1 MPLFKHLI
9 QMKTRY
15 GRKRSFQDTP
25 RTLDIN
31 KYKKCI
37 ISHKDLAN
45 RESVIIPLKRIKMKK
60 KVMVGMSG
68 GIDSSVTAYM
78 LQKDGYEVEGVY
90 LKLHNRTDDYH
101 EKNLGFIEEVTKFL
115 GIRYHILDLTD
126 KFNEEVYEYFV
137 DSYLEGTTP
146 NPCVK
151 CNRQIKFGAML
162 NFAKEHGASYLATG
176 HYAKTDGKFFYEA
189 DDKTKDQSYFLSQ
202 VDKEA
207 LPYMMFPLS
216 TYKKEDIVKFGAELD
231 VAYKKITE
239 KNESQEICFVETVYT
254 DVVKKHANI
263 DQPGKVLDENGNE
276 IGEHKGY
283 AHYTIGK
290 RRGFTVHGAHVPHF
304 VTKLNPK
311 DNTIVVGKKEDLEV
325 NEVIANN
332 LNMYI
337 EDIEFKASV
346 KLRYRSVSTPCNVSI
361 RNNKAFI
368 KLEQPAFGVASGQLA
383 VFYDGQKVLGSAWI
397 ESTKK

>member
-1 MPLFKHLI
+1 MNEK
-9 QMKTRY
+9 
-15 GRKRSFQDTP
+15 
-25 RTLDIN
+25 
-31 KYKKCI
+31 
-37 ISHKDLAN
+37 
-45 RESVIIPLKRIKMKK
+45 KK

-90 LKLHNRTDDYH
+90 LKLHNRNDGYH
-101 EKNLGFIEEVTKFL
+101 QKNLTHIKDVAEFLDIKF
-115 GIRYHILDLTD
+115 HVLDLAD
-126 KFNEEVYEYFV
+126 KFTAEIYEYFV

-151 CNRQIKFGAML
+151 CNKQIKFGAML
-162 NFAKEHGASYLATG
+162 QFAQNHGADYLATG

-202 VDKEA
+202 VSPDA

-216 TYKKEDIVKFGAELD
+216 TYKKEDIIKFGAQLD
-231 VAYKKITE
+231 IAYKKITE
-239 KNESQEICFVETVYT
+239 KSESQEICFVETVYT
-254 DVVKKHANI
+254 DVIKRHANI
-263 DQPGKVLDENGNE
+263 DQPGKVLDEMGNE

-290 RRGFTVHGAHVPHF
+290 RRGFTVHGAQEPHF

-311 DNTIVVGKKEDLEV
+311 NNTITVGKKPELEV
-325 NEVIANN
+325 NEVVGNG

-337 EDIEFKASV
+337 DEKEFSCYV
-346 KLRYRSVSTPCNVSI
+346 KLRYRSKSIPCDVKI
-361 RNNKAFI
+361 EDEKVLI
-368 KLEQPAFGVASGQLA
+368 KLKEPAFGVAAGQLA
-383 VFYDGQKVLGSAWI
+383 VFYEEQKVIGSAWI
-397 ESTKK
+397 EYTK

>member
-1 MPLFKHLI
+1 MI
-9 QMKTRY
+9 T
-15 GRKRSFQDTP
+15 T
-25 RTLDIN
+25 
-31 KYKKCI
+31 
-37 ISHKDLAN
+37 
-45 RESVIIPLKRIKMKK
+45 KMQK

-90 LKLHNRTDDYH
+90 LKLHNRTDGYH
-101 EKNLGFIEEVTKFL
+101 EKNLEYIDDVSKFL
-115 GIRYHILDLTD
+115 NIKYHVLDIAD
-126 KFNEEVYEYFV
+126 KFTSEIYDYFV

-162 NFAKEHGASYLATG
+162 DFAKEHGASYLATG
-176 HYAKTDGKFFYEA
+176 HYAKTDGEFFYEA

-202 VDKEA
+202 VPKEA

-216 TYKKEDIVKFGAELD
+216 TYKKEDIIKFGAKLD
-231 VAYKKITE
+231 SAYKKITE

-254 DVVKKHANI
+254 DVIKKHSNI
-263 DQPGKVLDENGNE
+263 DMPGNVLDNEGNI

-290 RRGFTVHGAHVPHF
+290 RRGFTVKGAQEPHF

-311 DNTIVVGKKEDLEV
+311 DNTITVGKKQALEI
-325 NEVIANN
+325 NEVFAENAN
-332 LNMYI
+332 MFI
-337 EDIEFKASV
+337 DEKEFSCNV
-346 KLRYRSVSTPCNVSI
+346 KLRYRAVSTPCKVRIENGNVQ
-361 RNNKAFI
+361 I
-368 KLEQPAFGVASGQLA
+368 KLEEPAFGVAAGQLA
-383 VFYDGQKVLGSAWI
+383 VFYDNQKVMGSAWI
-397 ESTKK
+397 KEAR